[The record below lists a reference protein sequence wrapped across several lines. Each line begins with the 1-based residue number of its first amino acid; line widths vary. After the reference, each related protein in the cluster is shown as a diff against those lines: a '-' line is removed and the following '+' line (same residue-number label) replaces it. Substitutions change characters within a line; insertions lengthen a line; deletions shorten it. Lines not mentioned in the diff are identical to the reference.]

1 MAITIVW
8 KLIPFHI
15 LLYLLLISETESAT
29 IYLVNGGNVSSES
42 QLRFVNKIDG
52 VIDSQSNKQNG
63 SILTEVKQV
72 LFKSA
77 LLKTIEKSEESLP
90 KLSRAKRRIYFI
102 KVLIPRDFA
111 GTFFIYYD
119 RMSTVALG
127 ILFGIVLETKNV
139 RAFVE
144 RPIGLCVGIFCKF
157 IFLPMVSLVFPKFES
172 KMYENKNNE
181 KKKIMRNDNFL
192 KLSYVL
198 GSKVFEMFVN
208 NAGHQMDFLVTVI
221 GVSGTLANCWT
232 AALKGNVDLSIVM
245 SLINTVLYFG
255 KLFAS

>member
-1 MAITIVW
+1 M
-8 KLIPFHI
+8 K
-15 LLYLLLISETESAT
+15 
-29 IYLVNGGNVSSES
+29 
-42 QLRFVNKIDG
+42 
-52 VIDSQSNKQNG
+52 
-63 SILTEVKQV
+63 
-72 LFKSA
+72 
-77 LLKTIEKSEESLP
+77 
-90 KLSRAKRRIYFI
+90 
-102 KVLIPRDFA
+102 
-111 GTFFIYYD
+111 
-119 RMSTVALG
+119 
-127 ILFGIVLETKNV
+127 
-139 RAFVE
+139 
-144 RPIGLCVGIFCKF
+144 
-157 IFLPMVSLVFPKFES
+157 
-172 KMYENKNNE
+172 